1 MSSRAQGWKNPK
13 FHLLLHYMDMIQ
25 NYGAPKNYDSQCPEK
40 NHKYTAKIPGRR
52 SKKTNLASEFEN
64 QVAKRVSEA
73 MIIDEIYSTI
83 DNDKSITLEP
93 DKNENDNII
102 IQSTNNATF
111 GKALKN
117 ENNDCIIQWKKKENN
132 SIVFP
137 FDGFAEFLLDIY
149 DSDEVTFCTEYVRA
163 GTRYRCHPRY
173 GKHGAYYDW
182 NYDDGV
188 DYPCK
193 LIACVPGEENGFE
206 GYHLIIQES
215 TEKLQSG
222 SILFDDYVFSHDLV
236 KIDADCIQGQ
246 CFVVEST
253 ITANKISLAVD
264 KKYWP
269 DYFL

>member
-1 MSSRAQGWKNPK
+1 
-13 FHLLLHYMDMIQ
+13 MDMIQ

-73 MIIDEIYSTI
+73 MIIDEIYSTM

-149 DSDEVTFCTEYVRA
+149 DSNEVTFCTEYVRA

-182 NYDDGV
+182 MLVNYDDGV
-188 DYPCK
+188 DY
-193 LIACVPGEENGFE
+193 
-206 GYHLIIQES
+206 LIIQES

-236 KIDADCIQGQ
+236 KIDANFIHRQ
-246 CFVVEST
+246 CFVVESS
-253 ITANKISLAVD
+253 IKANRISLAVD
-264 KKYWP
+264 KKYWLE
-269 DYFL
+269 YFL

>member
-1 MSSRAQGWKNPK
+1 MPR
-13 FHLLLHYMDMIQ
+13 
-25 NYGAPKNYDSQCPEK
+25 K

-73 MIIDEIYSTI
+73 MIIDEIYSTM

-117 ENNDCIIQWKKKENN
+117 KNNECIIKWKKKENN
-132 SIVFP
+132 SIIFP
-137 FDGFAEFLLDIY
+137 FDGFAKFLLNTY
-149 DSDEVTFCTEYVRA
+149 NSDEVTFCTEYVRA

-182 NYDDGV
+182 M
-188 DYPCK
+188 
-193 LIACVPGEENGFE
+193 
-206 GYHLIIQES
+206 
-215 TEKLQSG
+215 
-222 SILFDDYVFSHDLV
+222 LV
-236 KIDADCIQGQ
+236 
-246 CFVVEST
+246 
-253 ITANKISLAVD
+253 N
-264 KKYWP
+264 
-269 DYFL
+269 